1 MAKRT
6 LVLFI
11 GLIFV
16 AGLVFAGGQQEQQ
29 VKIGFIGP
37 LTGDYA
43 NYGNLQ
49 SQAVQLAIDARNE
62 AGGIGGNEI
71 VLISEDSEAD
81 VARGN
86 AAIEKLASVD
96 QIDALVG
103 GVFSTVSLAIAPRA
117 QTEQIVM
124 ISGSATHPDL
134 TGNGDYIFRTIASD
148 ALQGRVFGEYV
159 YEELGFEEVAIL
171 YTRNDYSQGLT
182 NVFTETF
189 ESAGGSVVATES
201 GIQGDRDF
209 RTQLTTIRAENPDA
223 IFLPNY
229 VAEIAQVLE
238 QAEQLG
244 IDATMLSADGFSNPE
259 IFDLAGPLTNG
270 VIFSGPP
277 ADEAGAGGK
286 AEAFEEEYTER
297 FGVGP
302 DSFSYNAYDA
312 ANIILDAIQ
321 HAYDQ
326 ANEAQQAE
334 LELDPTAIRDYVAGI
349 EGYSGV
355 SGTITFAE
363 SGDVVKNI
371 GIFEVQNQEFQQTG
385 VYTVVDGQLQAQ

>member
-6 LVLFI
+6 LMVILVLAFS
-11 GLIFV
+11 GLL
-16 AGLVFAGGQQEQQ
+16 AFAGGEQEQQ
-29 VKIGFIGP
+29 VKLGFIGP
-37 LTGDYA
+37 MTGDYA

-49 SQAVQLAIDARNE
+49 SQAVQLAVDERNE
-62 AGGIGGNEI
+62 AGGIGGYEV

-96 QIDALVG
+96 QIDGLVG

-134 TGNGDYIFRTIASD
+134 TANGDYIFRTIASD
-148 ALQGRVFGEYV
+148 ALQGRVFGQYV
-159 YEELGFEEVAIL
+159 YEELGYESVAIL

-182 NVFTETF
+182 EVFTDTF
-189 ESAGGSVVATES
+189 EAAGGEIVATES

-244 IDATMLSADGFSNPE
+244 IEAAMLSADGFSNPE
-259 IFDLAGPLTNG
+259 IFDLAGPLANG
-270 VIFSGPP
+270 VVFSGPP
-277 ADEAGAGGK
+277 ADEGGTGGM
-286 AEAFEEEYTER
+286 AAAFEEKYTETY
-297 FGVGP
+297 GVGP

-312 ANIILDAIQ
+312 ANIIMDALQ
-321 HAYDQ
+321 YAFDQ
-326 ANEAQQAE
+326 ANEAQQAD
-334 LELDPTAIRDYVAGI
+334 LELDPTVVRDYVANV

-355 SGTITFAE
+355 SGTITFGE

-371 GIFEVQNQEFQQTG
+371 GILTVEDQSFEQIG
-385 VYTVVDGQLQAQ
+385 VYTVVDGELQAR

>member
-6 LVLFI
+6 LMVILVLAF
-11 GLIFV
+11 
-16 AGLVFAGGQQEQQ
+16 AGFLAFAGGEQEQR

-37 LTGDYA
+37 MTGDYA

-49 SQAVQLAIDARNE
+49 SQAVQLAVDERNE
-62 AGGIGGNEI
+62 AGGIGGYEV

-96 QIDALVG
+96 QIHGLVG

-117 QTEQIVM
+117 QTEQILM

-148 ALQGRVFGEYV
+148 ALQGRVFGQYV
-159 YEELGFEEVAIL
+159 YEELGYEEVAIL

-182 NVFTETF
+182 EVFTETF
-189 ESAGGSVVATES
+189 EAAGGEIVATES

-238 QAEQLG
+238 QADQLG
-244 IDATMLSADGFSNPE
+244 IEAAMLSADGFSNPE
-259 IFDLAGPLTNG
+259 IFDLAGPLANG
-270 VIFSGPP
+270 VVFSGPP
-277 ADEAGAGGK
+277 ADEGGTGGM
-286 AEAFEEEYTER
+286 AASFEEKYTETY
-297 FGVGP
+297 GVGP

-312 ANIILDAIQ
+312 ANIIMDALQ
-321 HAYDQ
+321 YAFDQ
-326 ANEAQQAE
+326 ANEAQQAD
-334 LELDPTAIRDYVAGI
+334 LELDPTVVRDYVANV

-371 GIFEVQNQEFQQTG
+371 GIFTVEDESFQQTG
-385 VYTVVDGQLQAQ
+385 VYTVVDDELQAQ

>member
-1 MAKRT
+1 
-6 LVLFI
+6 
-11 GLIFV
+11 
-16 AGLVFAGGQQEQQ
+16 
-29 VKIGFIGP
+29 
-37 LTGDYA
+37 
-43 NYGNLQ
+43 
-49 SQAVQLAIDARNE
+49 
-62 AGGIGGNEI
+62 
-71 VLISEDSEAD
+71 
-81 VARGN
+81 
-86 AAIEKLASVD
+86 
-96 QIDALVG
+96 VG

-148 ALQGRVFGEYV
+148 ALQGRVFGQYV

-182 NVFTETF
+182 EVFTETF
-189 ESAGGSVVATES
+189 EAAGGEIVATES

-244 IDATMLSADGFSNPE
+244 IEAAMLSADGFSNPE

-277 ADEAGAGGK
+277 AEEGGSGGM
-286 AEAFEEEYTER
+286 AADFEETYTETY
-297 FGVGP
+297 GVGP

-312 ANIILDAIQ
+312 ANIIMDGLQYAF
-321 HAYDQ
+321 DQ
-326 ANEAQQAE
+326 ANESQQAS
-334 LELDPTAIRDYVAGI
+334 LELDPTVVRDYVASV

-371 GIFEVQNQEFQQTG
+371 GIFTVEDESFQQTG
-385 VYTVVDGQLQAQ
+385 VYTVVDGELQAQ

>member
-6 LVLFI
+6 LVIFI

-16 AGLVFAGGQQEQQ
+16 AGMLFAGGEQEQR

-49 SQAVQLAIDARNE
+49 SQAVQLAIDERNE

-96 QIDALVG
+96 RIHGLVG

-148 ALQGRVFGEYV
+148 ALQGRVFAQYV
-159 YEELGFEEVAIL
+159 YDELGYEDVAIL

-189 ESAGGSVVATES
+189 EGAGGEVVATES

-244 IDATMLSADGFSNPE
+244 IDAAMLSADGFSNPE
-259 IFDLAGPLTNG
+259 IFDLAGPLSNG

-277 ADEAGAGGK
+277 AEAGV
-286 AEAFEEEYTER
+286 AEDRKQAFEEQYNETY
-297 FGVGP
+297 GVGP

-349 EGYSGV
+349 EGYTGV

-371 GIFEVQNQEFQQTG
+371 GIFDVENQEFEQQG
-385 VYTVVDGQLQAQ
+385 VYTVVDGDLQAR

>member
-49 SQAVQLAIDARNE
+49 SQAVQMAIDERNE

-96 QIDALVG
+96 QIDGLVG

-134 TGNGDYIFRTIASD
+134 TANGDYVFRTIASD
-148 ALQGRVFGEYV
+148 ALQGRVFGQYV
-159 YEELGFEEVAIL
+159 YEELGYEDVAIL

-189 ESAGGSVVATES
+189 EGAGGEVVATES

-244 IDATMLSADGFSNPE
+244 IDAAMLSADGFSNPE
-259 IFDLAGPLTNG
+259 IFDLAGPLTNS
-270 VIFSGPP
+270 VVFSGPP
-277 ADEAGAGGK
+277 AEGGGARER
-286 AEAFEEEYTER
+286 AEAFEEKYTETY
-297 FGVGP
+297 GVGP

-326 ANEAQQAE
+326 AGADAQAA
-334 LELDPTAIRDYVAGI
+334 LDLDKATIRDYVAGI
-349 EGYSGV
+349 QGYSGV
-355 SGTITFAE
+355 SGTITFAD

-371 GIFEVQNQEFQQTG
+371 GIFEVQNQQFEQTG

>member
-6 LVLFI
+6 LVVML
-11 GLIFV
+11 GLLFV
-16 AGLVFAGGQQEQQ
+16 AGLVFAAGEQEAQ
-29 VKIGFIGP
+29 VKIGFVGP

-43 NYGNLQ
+43 NYGDLQ
-49 SQAVQLAIDARNE
+49 SQAVQLAIDERNE
-62 AGGIGGNEI
+62 AGGIGGNPI

-96 QIDALVG
+96 QIHGLVG

-134 TGNGDYIFRTIASD
+134 TANGDYIFRTIASD
-148 ALQGRVFGEYV
+148 ALQGEVFGKYV
-159 YEELGFEEVAIL
+159 YEELGYEEVAIL

-182 NVFTETF
+182 EVFTQTF
-189 ESAGGSVVATES
+189 EDAGGTVVATES

-209 RTQLTTIRAENPDA
+209 RTQLTNIRAEQPDA

-229 VAEIAQVLE
+229 VAEIAQILE

-244 IDATMLSADGFSNPE
+244 IEAAMLSADGFSNPE
-259 IFDLAGPLTNG
+259 IFDLAGPLSNG
-270 VIFSGPP
+270 VVFSGPP
-277 ADEAGAGGK
+277 ADEGGSGDM
-286 AEAFEEEYTER
+286 AAAFEEKYTETY
-297 FGVGP
+297 GVGP

-312 ANIILDAIQ
+312 ANIILDGIQ
-321 HAYDQ
+321 AAYDQ
-326 ANEAQQAE
+326 ASAEAQAS
-334 LELDPTAIRDYVAGI
+334 LELDPQVVRDYVAGV
-349 EGYSGV
+349 EGYTGV
-355 SGTITFAE
+355 SGTVTFAE

-371 GIFEVQNQEFQQTG
+371 GIFTVEDQSFEQTG
-385 VYTVVDGQLQAQ
+385 VYSVVDGELTAQ